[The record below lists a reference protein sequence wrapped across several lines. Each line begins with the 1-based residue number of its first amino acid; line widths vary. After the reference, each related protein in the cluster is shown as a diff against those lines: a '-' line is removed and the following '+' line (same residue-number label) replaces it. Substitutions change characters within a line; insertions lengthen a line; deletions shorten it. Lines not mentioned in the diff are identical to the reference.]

1 MIKTIEITSKNKTI
15 PKGFKLSLEKM
26 TVITGK
32 NNTGKTNFVET
43 VNSREKETNKLN
55 KVKFFDESNNE
66 LKVEPEIIYIKAE
79 NIKPSEDAL
88 KSTAK
93 TTWLVESLS
102 KLFLNAGLKI
112 KLDKKNRAEIEE
124 MIENIEN
131 KTNQNLQNFAGC
143 GAHKVDMNTTGDELD
158 SKLIIQALID
168 NIVVDENGEKRK
180 LDNLGQGIQRLIVAS
195 ALKAYL
201 DILVEKGNCV
211 EKQTL
216 IIFEEPEI
224 YLHPELK
231 RTLNS
236 TLEDI
241 AEKENHQII
250 ITTHDS
256 YFAFKNFEGKNKKIV
271 SFEKGDDGL
280 TKPPSENVILGIED
294 ELLFIFLYNLL
305 ENGGKNISEV
315 KIKNFDDR
323 IYYRDLDK
331 KKVEEKHCALEYI
344 RHQIHHLGDNQY
356 TLGLVKEKPELF
368 KGKNFYTEKEL
379 SSAIR
384 EMCKKIN
391 EKN

>member
-15 PKGFKLSLEKM
+15 PKGFKLSLEQM

-32 NNTGKTNFVET
+32 NNTGKTNFVEA
-43 VNSREKETNKLN
+43 VNNREKETNKLN
-55 KVKFFDESNNE
+55 KVKFFDENDAE
-66 LKVEPEIIYIKAE
+66 LTIEPEMIYIRAE

-88 KSTAK
+88 KATTK

-124 MIENIEN
+124 IIENIKN
-131 KTNQNLQNFAGC
+131 KTNQNLQKFVGC
-143 GAHKVDMNTTGDELD
+143 SDHKIDMNTAGDELD
-158 SKLIIQALID
+158 PKLIIQALIED
-168 NIVVDENGEKRK
+168 IIVDESGEKRK
-180 LDNLGQGIQRLIVAS
+180 LDNLGQGTQRLIVAS

-201 DILVEKGNCV
+201 DILVEKNNCID
-211 EKQTL
+211 KQIL

-231 RTLNS
+231 RSLNS
-236 TLEDI
+236 TLETI
-241 AEKENHQII
+241 AEKKNHQII
-250 ITTHDS
+250 ITTHDP
-256 YFAFKNFEGKNKKIV
+256 YFAFKNFDGKNKKIV

-280 TKPPSENVILGIED
+280 TKPPSDDVILGIED

-305 ENGGKNISEV
+305 EKVNKKISEI
-315 KIKNFDDR
+315 KIVDFEER
-323 IYYRDLDK
+323 IYYRDNEK
-331 KKVEEKHCALEYI
+331 GEKIEEKHCVLTYI

-356 TLGLVKEKPELF
+356 TLGLVKEKPKVLKDE
-368 KGKNFYTEKEL
+368 NFYTEKEL
-379 SSAIR
+379 SIVIK

-391 EKN
+391 EK